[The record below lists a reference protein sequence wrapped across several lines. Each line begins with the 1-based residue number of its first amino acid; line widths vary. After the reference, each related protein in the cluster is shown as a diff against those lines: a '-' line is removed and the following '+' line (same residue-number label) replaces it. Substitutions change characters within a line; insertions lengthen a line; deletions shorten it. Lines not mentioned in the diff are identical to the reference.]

1 MLTEE
6 QLQENG
12 YPRPDPENSS
22 AAKVYTTSQQEQN
35 SAKLKSKAS
44 QSSWKYWR
52 KLIKISTCVILQKT
66 AKLTLQLFIYVHVV
80 FHYYIVHS
88 LIYVTQILIELHW
101 GKDFYI
107 FFLLFI
113 NGYIYFAAYEK
124 ICVRCGKRFMVYPNG
139 TYAHKEECIYHWGK
153 AWKKKSM
160 IIYLSRCLCLNKE
173 EVGIKS

>member
-44 QSSWKYWR
+44 QSSWKYRR

-66 AKLTLQLFIYVHVV
+66 AKLTLQLFIYVHVL
-80 FHYYIVHS
+80 FHYTLYIHLYMLHRYWLS
-88 LIYVTQILIELHW
+88 FIE
-101 GKDFYI
+101 GKIFISFFYI
-107 FFLLFI
+107 HKLVHLFCSI
-113 NGYIYFAAYEK
+113 WKNLCSMWKALHGLPK
-124 ICVRCGKRFMVYPNG
+124 WNICPQRRVYLPLG
-139 TYAHKEECIYHWGK
+139 
-153 AWKKKSM
+153 KSM
-160 IIYLSRCLCLNKE
+160 E
-173 EVGIKS
+173 EEKYDHISL